1 MSKDLLQQWGLQAK
15 RPEVVDS
22 SMTKD
27 YADCPSKFYLRH
39 VLGLRRISRDPSDDS
54 KFDWGT
60 VWHRVMEEWWAT
72 HDYNKALEAMEPWP
86 VSIQPETDRH
96 KRSKARMEKI
106 FTEYVEKYAVRDIN
120 DFEILRGEQ
129 FFDVF
134 NEELGIRWC
143 GRTDQLLR
151 RKRNGAVV
159 VLDHKTTSAMG
170 KLYFEQYEHSFQ
182 LPGYAWAAN
191 QIFTESVSEVM
202 LDVVYTLSARHE
214 FFRRTFRYTPADF
227 KEWAQNVKMYV
238 DEINYM
244 LDNHLYDPSAWKK
257 NWNECTRYGRC
268 QFTDVHFLTPHGD
281 SRMRVLSNDYGIE
294 RWDPRRL
301 DDEEDS

>member
-1 MSKDLLQQWGLQAK
+1 MSEALLTEWGLQAK
-15 RPEVVDS
+15 RPEVIDS
-22 SMTKD
+22 SMLKD

-39 VLGLRRISRDPSDDS
+39 VLGLKRISRDPSDDA

-60 VWHRVMEEWWAT
+60 VWHRVMEIWWAT
-72 HDYNKALEAMEPWP
+72 HNYEEALGGLEPWP
-86 VSIQPETDRH
+86 SSIMAETDRH
-96 KRSKARMEKI
+96 ARSKARMEKI
-106 FTEYVEKYAVRDIN
+106 FREYILKYAERDIN

-129 FFDVF
+129 FFDVM
-134 NEELGIRWC
+134 NEETGIRWC

-170 KLYFEQYEHSFQ
+170 KTYFEQYEHSFQ

-191 QIFTESVSEVM
+191 QIFTESVSEV
-202 LDVVYTLSARHE
+202 LIDVVYTLKASHQ

-227 KEWAQNVKMYV
+227 REWTNNVKIWV
-238 DEINYM
+238 DEINRN
-244 LDNHLYDPSAWKK
+244 LDKHLYEPEAWKK
-257 NWNECTRYGRC
+257 NWNECTRYGLC
-268 QFTDVHFLTPHGD
+268 QFNDVHFLTPQGD
-281 SRMRVLSNDYGIE
+281 SRLRVLTNDYGIE

-301 DDEEDS
+301 DDEDA